1 MATVTAGVDVAT
13 LQRLR
18 PDLENPLL
26 CVLDRRLLLAL
37 LQFDPLFPHTPVR
50 MSIKSHFGLHFCI
63 SFCFFQ
69 LRALHGVSRKARLA
83 NMRSGGAAEGI
94 DSGALSILITF
105 HGNCESKC
113 MKFCCFCR
121 RDLAQSEIRVTR
133 ALQPNKSSG
142 FVDQIH
148 FSVFSIQFSVFSIY
162 HQSLI
167 FNLRLKSPPEDYC
180 LYSYHIP
187 LKRFKKLRN
196 VTCCVLDS

>member
-1 MATVTAGVDVAT
+1 MCLIVACFWHCFNST
-13 LQRLR
+13 
-18 PDLENPLL
+18 P
-26 CVLDRRLLLAL
+26 
-37 LQFDPLFPHTPVR
+37 FSHTSPHTPVR

-133 ALQPNKSSG
+133 AHCSQTSRLALWIKYTFQYLVSTFQYSVYGINLSSSI
-142 FVDQIH
+142 FVL
-148 FSVFSIQFSVFSIY
+148 SP
-162 HQSLI
+162 HQKITACILI
-167 FNLRLKSPPEDYC
+167 IRYTLK
-180 LYSYHIP
+180 
-187 LKRFKKLRN
+187 K
-196 VTCCVLDS
+196 V